1 MTLSSKTILVIS
13 DANSLKKLNNNE
25 LIKKF
30 DTLLFYDNNHIEK
43 FKLSRYKS
51 TSGRNKKRILRIITA
66 KALKDELNY
75 FHKNTFEYFL
85 SKNLPPNANK
95 YTTLAV
101 LLKNKS
107 ETEKL
112 FFYVFNNSKKDIEN
126 DIPFFHKHAPDGY
139 SYFSS
144 KYEYTQLIAFLKKNK
159 KNKKIKQI
167 QQEKLELEPAPNKK
181 HYMCQICKIRFEN
194 YLEHIHSKIH
204 EQNKLNYT
212 ESFLRMKNTFQRIVD
227 YNKKKKEQKENKE
240 NIENKE
246 KIKITTYKKN
256 NKLKENHKYVNTNR
270 NENNTS
276 NISENN
282 NNNTTKCDSYFKEN
296 KDSKNVKMRTKSKTI
311 INNVENNSKKEKK
324 DEKDISPKGIEYIVS
339 TIQIKHK
346 FRAQKRKTNQIKKD
360 LFTDNYNYDFQ
371 KVTGKI
377 SRAITNLK
385 NC

>member
-126 DIPFFHKHAPDGY
+126 
-139 SYFSS
+139 
-144 KYEYTQLIAFLKKNK
+144 
-159 KNKKIKQI
+159 
-167 QQEKLELEPAPNKK
+167 
-181 HYMCQICKIRFEN
+181 
-194 YLEHIHSKIH
+194 
-204 EQNKLNYT
+204 
-212 ESFLRMKNTFQRIVD
+212 
-227 YNKKKKEQKENKE
+227 
-240 NIENKE
+240 KE
-246 KIKITTYKKN
+246 KIKITTYKRN

-296 KDSKNVKMRTKSKTI
+296 KDSKNVKMRTKSKTL

-324 DEKDISPKGIEYIVS
+324 DEKDISLKGIEYIVS
-339 TIQIKHK
+339 TVQIKHK